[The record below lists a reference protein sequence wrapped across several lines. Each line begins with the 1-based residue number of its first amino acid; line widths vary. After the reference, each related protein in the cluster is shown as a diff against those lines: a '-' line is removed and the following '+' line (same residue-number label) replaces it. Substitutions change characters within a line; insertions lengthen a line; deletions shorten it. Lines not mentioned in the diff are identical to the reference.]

1 MRLVLRLA
9 TAGFVAW
16 NGSVHLR
23 LWRDGYKA
31 IDDVGVLFLVNVVVA
46 AVLAVSVLARPA
58 PAVLVAV
65 VAFSTGTLGA
75 LVLSRTDG
83 GFLGF
88 MEAGWSEDAKQA
100 LVAAVGAVVTAGAL
114 LALEVSRRRSRR
126 PAPG

>member
-9 TAGFVAW
+9 TAVLVAW

-31 IDDVGVLFLVNVVVA
+31 IDDVGVLFLVNAVLA
-46 AVLAVSVLARPA
+46 AVLAVVVLAKPVPLVLA
-58 PAVLVAV
+58 AVM
-65 VAFSTGTLGA
+65 AFSAGSLVA

-100 LVAAVGAVVTAGAL
+100 LVAEIGAMITAGAL
-114 LALEVSRRRSRR
+114 LGLEVSRRRTRR

>member
-9 TAGFVAW
+9 TAVLLAW

-23 LWRDGYKA
+23 LWQDGYKA

-46 AVLAVSVLARPA
+46 AVLAVAVLAKPV
-58 PAVLVAV
+58 PAVLGAV
-65 VAFSTGTLGA
+65 VAFGAGTLGA

-88 MEAGWSEDAKQA
+88 MESGWSEDAKRA
-100 LVAAVGAVVTAGAL
+100 LVASVGAVVTAGAL
-114 LALEVSRRRSRR
+114 LVLEVSRRRSRR

>member
-9 TAGFVAW
+9 TAVLVAW

-31 IDDVGVLFLVNVVVA
+31 IDDVGVLFLVNVIVA
-46 AVLAVSVLARPA
+46 AVLAVAVLAKPV
-58 PAVLVAV
+58 PVVLAAV
-65 VAFSTGTLGA
+65 VAFSAGSLVA

-100 LVAAVGAVVTAGAL
+100 LVSEVGAILTAGTL
-114 LALEVSRRRSRR
+114 LVLGLRHPQVAIDR
-126 PAPG
+126 